1 MRNPI
6 SIRFAPIAVGIASA
20 LLIGATAGAQVVDR
34 SNVTTTP
41 IKHVIIVVGEN
52 HTFAN
57 LLGTYK
63 PKQGQHVA
71 NLLSK
76 ASVQANGTPGRHCD
90 PALQLIGTDT
100 DKYHASPESTGVY
113 GT

>member
-6 SIRFAPIAVGIASA
+6 SIRFAPVAVGIASA
-20 LLIGATAGAQVVDR
+20 LLIGATAWAQVVDR

-52 HTFAN
+52 HTFDN
-57 LLGTYK
+57 LFGTYK
-63 PKQGQHVA
+63 PKEGQHVD

-76 ASVQANGTPGRHCD
+76 GIVHPDGTPGRHFD
-90 PALQLIGTDT
+90 HALQLIGTDT
-100 DKYHASPESTGVY
+100 D
-113 GT
+113 